1 MLKSALPLISAI
13 AILALASCSSGPSTL
28 RFSTFPGAAEV
39 FTGKGGSMARVDGM
53 DVWENG
59 APSRKLRLLGYISVS
74 AKSETTT
81 EQVVA
86 LARQQGGDTI
96 VQLQPK
102 EGVKY
107 WAVYK
112 YVK

>member
-1 MLKSALPLISAI
+1 MKPTLLLTSVI
-13 AILALASCSSGPSTL
+13 AICTLISCSSGPSTL
-28 RFSTFPGAAEV
+28 RFSPFLGAAEV
-39 FTGKGGSMARVDGM
+39 FTGKGGSMTRVDGM

-59 APSRKLRLLGYISVS
+59 APSRKLRLLGYISIS
-74 AKSETTT
+74 AKSEASTA
-81 EQVVA
+81 QVVA
-86 LARQQGGDTI
+86 QARQQGGDTI